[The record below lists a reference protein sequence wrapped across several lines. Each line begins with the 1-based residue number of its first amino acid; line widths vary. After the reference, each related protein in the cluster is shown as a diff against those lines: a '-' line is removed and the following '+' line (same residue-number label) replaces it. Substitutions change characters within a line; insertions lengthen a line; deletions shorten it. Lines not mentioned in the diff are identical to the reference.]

1 MSTVTATGSTLNAN
15 RANVEDHRSVTNPRD
30 DLRATE
36 QAIGHDAKTI
46 VELED
51 TKAKLDPTDAEVE
64 RISDKVQEIASTL
77 RDKAAAEQ
85 ELVAEIQAPE
95 KRRRRN

>member
-1 MSTVTATGSTLNAN
+1 
-15 RANVEDHRSVTNPRD
+15 VTNPRE

-36 QAIGHDAKTI
+36 QAIHHDAKTI
-46 VELED
+46 VELEEQ
-51 TKAKLDPTDAEVE
+51 KAQLDPTDAEVE
-64 RISDKVQEIASTL
+64 RISDKVQDIASKL
-77 RDKAAAEQ
+77 SDKTAAEQ